1 MLPRCLKRSR
11 NSRQLKIW
19 AKSHIHIVDQHFA
32 FPTVVISLQIICLPL
47 DGCCIST
54 HSIHISP
61 FGANCPQF
69 HCYLPIRPGN
79 CRYRHTSSPLQK
91 NNQHA
96 VCAACGHTAT
106 KLSLWSLSKTI
117 TPPAWAVT
125 SNLEAQESLTIRRS
139 SLGMC
144 VCRYLAGSV
153 FGVSFAWRWSK
164 SSISGETGESV
175 CLCEGVIF
183 NPLINWSCH
192 RWQAA
197 C

>member
-1 MLPRCLKRSR
+1 M
-11 NSRQLKIW
+11 W
-19 AKSHIHIVDQHFA
+19 AKSHIHILDRHFA
-32 FPTVVISLQIICLPL
+32 FPNVVISLQIICLPL

-54 HSIHISP
+54 NSISIFP

-69 HCYLPIRPGN
+69 HRSLPIRPGN

-117 TPPAWAVT
+117 TPLAWAVYT

-139 SLGMC
+139 SLGIC
-144 VCRYLAGSV
+144 VCCYLAATDHSV
-153 FGVSFAWRWSK
+153 SALRH
-164 SSISGETGESV
+164 
-175 CLCEGVIF
+175 C
-183 NPLINWSCH
+183 
-192 RWQAA
+192 R
-197 C
+197 